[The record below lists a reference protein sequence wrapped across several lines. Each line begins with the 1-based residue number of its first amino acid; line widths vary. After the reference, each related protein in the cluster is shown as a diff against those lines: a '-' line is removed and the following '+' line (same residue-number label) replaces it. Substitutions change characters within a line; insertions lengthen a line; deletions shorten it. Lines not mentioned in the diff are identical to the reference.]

1 MVIYIGAGARIQGN
15 ITIGDNVIIGAN
27 SVVVNDIPSNC
38 VISG

>member
-1 MVIYIGAGARIQGN
+1 MIYIGAGARIQGK

-27 SVVVNDIPSNC
+27 SVVVNDIPSHC